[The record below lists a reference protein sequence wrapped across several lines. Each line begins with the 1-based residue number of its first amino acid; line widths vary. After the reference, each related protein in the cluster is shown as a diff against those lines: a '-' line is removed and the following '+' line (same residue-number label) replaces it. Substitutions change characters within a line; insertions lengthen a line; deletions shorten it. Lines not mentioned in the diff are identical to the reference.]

1 MSKPREFFICDETD
15 NSGYSV
21 RDWSEKE
28 AKRQFGSC
36 NVFHVI
42 EYSAYETL
50 TAKVAELEKRLE
62 VAHYNIELR
71 TKENHDIINNH
82 DESRWTY
89 WRKRS
94 GEMTDAWRDQRDLAL
109 TLTAKVKR
117 YEDAMVHI
125 HKMGCAYKGNLTGC
139 PACYI
144 CNEFPEFNEM
154 NKRDRSEHGNN

>member
-42 EYSAYETL
+42 EYSAYE
-50 TAKVAELEKRLE
+50 
-62 VAHYNIELR
+62 
-71 TKENHDIINNH
+71 
-82 DESRWTY
+82 
-89 WRKRS
+89 
-94 GEMTDAWRDQRDLAL
+94 